1 LGSSPRRCSL
11 RCFSPDDTR
20 ASTPSPRAI
29 PSSRRSSRAPSSDS
43 SVNSL
48 DYPLDLRFRL
58 ISLGPQINVVDAGA
72 RSVAYVKQKAFRLK
86 EDVEVHTDESRRT
99 PLWRIKAD
107 RIIDWSAAYRIT
119 DASGALLGTLR
130 RKGGRSLWRA
140 TYVITDPNDQ
150 PIGGIHEKDP
160 WTKVLDGLLSLVP
173 IVGDL
178 TGYVASTF
186 ARGVPYVQFPT
197 TLQTIIFQSGTYS
210 TQNIGV
216 HYSGGSIG
224 FIGDTG
230 VIIISAQTP
239 EPGSFAIVGLS
250 IMALWSFKLV
260 CSSSTFPWL
269 RR

>member
-1 LGSSPRRCSL
+1 MASSPRRCSL
-11 RCFSPDDTR
+11 RCSSPDDTR
-20 ASTPSPRAI
+20 ASTRSPRAI

-178 TGYVASTF
+178 TGYFLNPSYLVSRGDESMLEVRKRPALFEGRFSIEQIGTVDPRSEALFLASVMMMVLLE
-186 ARGVPYVQFPT
+186 RGR
-197 TLQTIIFQSGTYS
+197 G
-210 TQNIGV
+210 
-216 HYSGGSIG
+216 
-224 FIGDTG
+224 
-230 VIIISAQTP
+230 
-239 EPGSFAIVGLS
+239 
-250 IMALWSFKLV
+250 
-260 CSSSTFPWL
+260 
-269 RR
+269 